1 MVSLRNAKSWIGVFL
16 RANIIHV
23 RKYIIICSQTYSSVR
38 FFFMVSSVRWL
49 CVMDFFRR
57 SGSWHSVLSPVA
69 CLRPCATPSVVLVGK
84 PNKLRNCFYVVVA
97 RLFFSP
103 ISFTAWCT
111 IQIAMLKQGKGFC
124 RDKSE
129 QSGLG
134 RTGIALT
141 VLQYPLWK
149 SFSPM
154 KPRAAC

>member
-1 MVSLRNAKSWIGVFL
+1 
-16 RANIIHV
+16 
-23 RKYIIICSQTYSSVR
+23 
-38 FFFMVSSVRWL
+38 MVSSVRWL

-134 RTGIALT
+134 RTGIALNLFLPWNH
-141 VLQYPLWK
+141 VLHVKYDIPLVVCVTYFMRHCIGRSHFK
-149 SFSPM
+149 
-154 KPRAAC
+154 KPLNCRMEHFFTCGNVILLPFLLQ